1 MSRIFLWFAVATL
14 NALLLLAGCS
24 KQVERARTEVMEQ
37 TYAVDSTARLTIRNL
52 NGSITIRGADTP
64 ELKLRAT
71 KKAGS
76 AAELQNI
83 NISVGAETSS
93 VSIATSVLPQKK
105 KSPLGATGTV
115 DYELVVPRTARIARL
130 ELEDGKVIIEGM
142 SGEDVR
148 ANVVDGQLTVRN
160 CCANLHVTIAN
171 GDLDL
176 SYDHCGPQPLFAE
189 AQVTRGN
196 ARISIPRDASFH
208 ARAQTMK
215 GKIANDFADMVDVNS
230 HLLQK
235 IDLVIGSKA
244 RAELAVH
251 VTTGDITFVALKSDP
266 GPASETASAAGSE

>member
-1 MSRIFLWFAVATL
+1 MSRIFPWFAVATL
-14 NALLLLAGCS
+14 NAILLLAGCS
-24 KQVERARTEVMEQ
+24 KQAERASTEVMEQ

-52 NGSITIRGADTP
+52 NGSITIRGTDST

-71 KKAGS
+71 KKATS
-76 AAELQNI
+76 ATELQNI
-83 NISVGAETSS
+83 NITVAAESGS
-93 VSIATSVLPQKK
+93 VSIGTSVLPQKK

-130 ELEDGKVIIEGM
+130 ELEDGPVVIEGM
-142 SGEDVR
+142 AGEDIR
-148 ANVVDGQLTVRN
+148 ANVVNGQLTVRN

-176 SYDHCGPQPLFAE
+176 SYDHCGPQPFFAE
-189 AQVTRGN
+189 AQVTRGD

-230 HLLQK
+230 RLLQK
-235 IDLVIGSKA
+235 IDLAIGSTA
-244 RAELAVH
+244 RSELAVH
-251 VTTGDITFVALKSDP
+251 VTTGDIRFVALKSDP

>member
-1 MSRIFLWFAVATL
+1 MSRLFPWFAVATV

-24 KQVERARTEVMEQ
+24 KQVERASTEVMEQ

-52 NGSITIRGADTP
+52 NGSITIRGTYTP

-76 AAELQNI
+76 AAQLQNI
-83 NISVGAETSS
+83 NITVAAETGS
-93 VSIATSVLPQKK
+93 VSIGTTVLPDKK

-142 SGEDVR
+142 AGEDVR
-148 ANVVDGQLTVRN
+148 ANVVDGKLTIRN

-176 SYDHCGPQPLFAE
+176 SYHHCGPQPFFAE

-230 HLLQK
+230 RSLQK
-235 IDLVIGSKA
+235 VDLSIGSAA
-244 RAELAVH
+244 RSEVTVH
-251 VTTGDITFVALKSDP
+251 VTSGDIAIVALKS
-266 GPASETASAAGSE
+266 GPSTASETASVAGSE